1 MKKEINGTKKSSVTL
16 VADDFFLHK
25 SIALQ
30 KLPQYGYNEKKNYK
44 LNYLYVIIAMIFL
57 EVKRMLN
64 NDKIRVMTKLAIYES
79 GKGKEDIKLSQYFK
93 KDYIRLQTLNTVV
106 FSTIGYGLI
115 LLLIGV
121 YQSEYLIA
129 EAVNLEYKS
138 IGMYIL
144 GLYVMTLTVY
154 ILATIIGSTLKY
166 DASRKKL
173 AGYNRGL
180 KHLSKIY
187 EEEEK

>member
-1 MKKEINGTKKSSVTL
+1 
-16 VADDFFLHK
+16 
-25 SIALQ
+25 
-30 KLPQYGYNEKKNYK
+30 
-44 LNYLYVIIAMIFL
+44 
-57 EVKRMLN
+57 MLN

-79 GKGKEDIKLSQYFK
+79 KKGKEDIKLSQYYK
-93 KDYIRLQTLNTVV
+93 RDYVRLQILNTVV

-121 YQSEYLIA
+121 YQSEYLIR
-129 EAVNLEYKS
+129 EAVNLDYRA

-144 GLYVMTLTVY
+144 GIYVMMLTVY
-154 ILATIIGSTLKY
+154 ILSTIIGYTLKF

-173 AGYNRGL
+173 YGYNKGL
-180 KHLSKIY
+180 KYLRKLY